1 MVRKRPRIFLCT
13 PTATNSA
20 SFVFQLIQRRTITDL
35 KVGHD
40 TIISQ
45 TPHKIFILPADCVFF
60 GNPYD
65 AATTYRMGARFGPAA
80 VRKVSQTLAFNYSP
94 YFEKD
99 YSKMRIYDAGDSAGN
114 PFNILTAMNQTYLY
128 AKKLWNSS
136 SRVIGIGG
144 DHSLSW
150 CILRA
155 ARDVTGGPVAL
166 VNLDAHFDTVDE
178 YQGGRL
184 T

>member
-1 MVRKRPRIFLCT
+1 
-13 PTATNSA
+13 
-20 SFVFQLIQRRTITDL
+20 
-35 KVGHD
+35 
-40 TIISQ
+40 
-45 TPHKIFILPADCVFF
+45 
-60 GNPYD
+60 
-65 AATTYRMGARFGPAA
+65 MGARFGPAA
-80 VRKVSQTLAFNYSP
+80 VRVVSRTLSFNYSP
-94 YFEKD
+94 YFQKD

>member
-1 MVRKRPRIFLCT
+1 M
-13 PTATNSA
+13 S
-20 SFVFQLIQRRTITDL
+20 DL
-35 KVGHD
+35 KLVS
-40 TIISQ
+40 TS
-45 TPHKIFILPADCVFF
+45 LSPADCVFF

-94 YFEKD
+94 YFQKD
-99 YSKMRIYDAGDSAGN
+99 YTNMKIYDAGDAAGD
-114 PFNILTAMNQTYLY
+114 PFNILTAMNQIYLF
-128 AKKLWNSS
+128 AKKLWNTS

-144 DHSLSW
+144 DHNLSW

-155 ARDVTGGPVAL
+155 ARDFTGGPVAL
-166 VNLDAHFDTVDE
+166 VNLDAHFDTADE

>member
-1 MVRKRPRIFLCT
+1 MF
-13 PTATNSA
+13 
-20 SFVFQLIQRRTITDL
+20 
-35 KVGHD
+35 
-40 TIISQ
+40 
-45 TPHKIFILPADCVFF
+45 
-60 GNPYD
+60 Y
-65 AATTYRMGARFGPAA
+65 RFGPAA
-80 VRKVSQTLAFNYSP
+80 VRRTSQTVAFNYSP

-99 YSKMRIYDAGDSAGN
+99 YTKMRIYDAGDAAGN
-114 PFNILTAMNQTYLY
+114 PFNILTAMNQTYLF
-128 AKKLWNSS
+128 AKKLWNTSHRVIGEEKKSFESISS
-136 SRVIGIGG
+136 SSGIGG

-166 VNLDAHFDTVDE
+166 VNLDAHFDTVDS